1 MAVEHTEQVQEIQIS
16 YKDPVTG
23 EEKTEIIPV
32 HIIHSNR
39 KTLGIVVDENARVT
53 LRLPN
58 RVSAKKGMEYAK
70 QKDAWI
76 LSKVHMQRE
85 RMKEREKEQAQ
96 REKYLTK
103 EQEAALKKRYV
114 KAARVYFKQRCDYYA
129 KELNVT
135 YRKIRIAEQ
144 KTVWG
149 SCSSSG
155 TLSFH
160 WKLMLAP
167 IRVQEYVI
175 VHEMCHLVEM
185 NHSKA
190 FWSLVESQMPDYK
203 EQRKWLKENGHMLRL
218 SC

>member
-1 MAVEHTEQVQEIQIS
+1 MAVENKEHVQELIIS
-16 YKDPVTG
+16 YRDAQTR
-23 EEKTEIIPV
+23 EERTERIPV
-32 HIIHSNR
+32 HIVHSDR
-39 KTLGIVVDENARVT
+39 KTLGIVVDENAKVT
-53 LRLPN
+53 LRLPY
-58 RVSAKKGMEYAK
+58 RVSDKRGMEYAG
-70 QKDAWI
+70 QKSMWI
-76 LSKVHMQRE
+76 LSKVHMLRARMEE
-85 RMKEREKEQAQ
+85 RKDCQKGTESS
-96 REKYLTK
+96 LTK

-114 KAARVYFKQRCDYYA
+114 KAARAYFKNRCDYYA
-129 KELNVT
+129 GELNVT
-135 YRKIRIAEQ
+135 YRRIRIAEQ

-203 EQRKWLKENGHMLRL
+203 EQRKWLKENGHTLRF
-218 SC
+218 S